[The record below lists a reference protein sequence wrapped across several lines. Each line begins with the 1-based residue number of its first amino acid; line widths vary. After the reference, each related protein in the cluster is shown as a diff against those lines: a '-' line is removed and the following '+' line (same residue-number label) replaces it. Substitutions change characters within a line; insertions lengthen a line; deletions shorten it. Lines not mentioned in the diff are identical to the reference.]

1 MDYFKTEL
9 NYINDER
16 IRNSCKTMIDLLP
29 SYFFKVAASSTGKYH
44 PEFSL
49 GEGGLYR
56 HTKAAVRIANE
67 LLNLEEYKSVYSI
80 HDKDLILMSLILHD
94 GLKHGKEE
102 SKYTLFMHPVIMG
115 DYVLENSKALSLSDD
130 ELKIVVNAIKSHMG
144 EWNTDNYGNVLPKP
158 NTKIGKFVHMCDYLS
173 SRKFLDMKFDNN
185 NENSAFASC

>member
-9 NYINDER
+9 NYISDER
-16 IRNSCKTMIDLLP
+16 IRNSCKTMINLLP

-67 LLNLEEYKSVYSI
+67 LLNLEEYKGVYTT

-115 DYVLENSKALSLSDD
+115 DYILENSSALSLSDD

-144 EWNTDNYGNVLPKP
+144 QWNTDNYGNVLPKP

-173 SRKFLDMKFDNN
+173 SRKFLDMKFDSN
-185 NENSAFASC
+185 NEIIS